1 MKPIYVTLIAVGT
14 GIAGFVGGTSLGL
27 WGGAVSG
34 GFVGGLVGSAT
45 GACMTVDA
53 ATAINILTPDQAE
66 KIGVKLGQD
75 LKANGT
81 KLEGLNIQGTTA
93 SCARLIRGI
102 DQAGK

>member
-66 KIGVKLGQD
+66 KIGVRRFPRIRLPIS
-75 LKANGT
+75 
-81 KLEGLNIQGTTA
+81 GLNQNIPFG
-93 SCARLIRGI
+93 
-102 DQAGK
+102 